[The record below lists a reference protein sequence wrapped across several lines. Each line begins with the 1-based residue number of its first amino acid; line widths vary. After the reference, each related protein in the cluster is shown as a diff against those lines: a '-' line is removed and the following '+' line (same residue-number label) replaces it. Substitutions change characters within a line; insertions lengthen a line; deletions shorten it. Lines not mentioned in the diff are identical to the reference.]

1 MANRKY
7 IVNGQIFEA
16 SGERK
21 AIVNGAILE
30 TSVAAGGGWSVTDVD
45 LDEDIFDGQTGVV
58 VTMSSAISATGKKVF
73 LEQGGTYVEQ
83 TVTGETTTTVTITVD
98 FGGLSLGAATL
109 CVRNPL

>member
-1 MANRKY
+1 M
-7 IVNGQIFEA
+7 
-16 SGERK
+16 
-21 AIVNGAILE
+21 
-30 TSVAAGGGWSVTDVD
+30 GGGWSVTDVD